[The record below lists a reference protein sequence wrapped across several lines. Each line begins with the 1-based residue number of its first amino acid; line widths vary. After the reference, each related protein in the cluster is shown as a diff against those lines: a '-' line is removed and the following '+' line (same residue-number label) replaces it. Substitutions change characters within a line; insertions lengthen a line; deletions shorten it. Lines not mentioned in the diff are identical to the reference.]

1 MNYTRGSSLLC
12 TTLNMLFDFQPL
24 QRFILLIQSMWWVV
38 WTTTCLPTSSLC
50 CCEVWLQPGNITRK
64 SWPSLKLWVLVRG
77 FFVSET
83 DELIQAL
90 TCRASVLQPLQFVH
104 CAIASMSLPQTSSYS
119 NSYVFQHNFIL
130 IAKYKL
136 CEFASILWLIF
147 RFLTTFTYQF
157 LKCCW

>member
-1 MNYTRGSSLLC
+1 MNYTRGSSFALHYLEYALRFSTSTTVYSSHSVDVMGGLDYDMFAYFKSLL
-12 TTLNMLFDFQPL
+12 L
-24 QRFILLIQSMWWVV
+24 RGLIAA
-38 WTTTCLPTSSLC
+38 
-50 CCEVWLQPGNITRK
+50 RK
-64 SWPSLKLWVLVRG
+64 HHEEIMTIVEIMSIGKRL
-77 FFVSET
+77 FVSET